1 MKRDETLISGVDV
14 TKAYGQ
20 ETILRPS
27 SFAVRAGDSTS
38 IMAPSGTG
46 KSTLLAILGL
56 LMEPT
61 AGTISVQGRNVA
73 TLSDQ
78 ERARLRNVFF
88 GTIFQAAHLI
98 GSLTVL
104 DNVLVPARLAGR
116 AKLARAAAEEWLER
130 LGMSDR
136 RHHLPHML
144 SVGQKRRVAIARA
157 LVLRPTVVLADEP
170 TNDLDESRAGE
181 IADFLFRLPQEGF
194 TLVIATHDRLLAS
207 RAKNQWAIA
216 AHEVK
221 TVPIAVTEDV
231 GLPETRPEVAFHLRF
246 IYA

>member
-1 MKRDETLISGVDV
+1 MNREETLICGVDV
-14 TKAYGQ
+14 TKVYGE

-27 SFAVRAGDSTS
+27 SFAVRAGGSTS

-56 LMEPT
+56 LMKPT
-61 AGTISVQGRNVA
+61 DGTIFVQGRNVA
-73 TLSDQ
+73 TLSD
-78 ERARLRNVFF
+78 EESAGLRNIFF
-88 GTIFQAAHLI
+88 GTIFQASHLI

-116 AKLARAAAEEWLER
+116 ANTARAVAEEWLER
-130 LGMSDR
+130 LGLSDR
-136 RHHLPHML
+136 RRHLPHML

-157 LVLRPTVVLADEP
+157 LVLRPSVVLADEP
-170 TNDLDESRAGE
+170 TNDLDETRAGE

-194 TLVIATHDRLLAS
+194 TLVIATHDRFLAS
-207 RAKNQWAIA
+207 RAENQWAIA

-221 TVPIAVTEDV
+221 TIQTAVTAGV
-231 GLPETRPEVAFHLRF
+231 GV
-246 IYA
+246 